1 MSPHKNQ
8 YWLFPKIKDW
18 AVFALRV
25 ALICNLIIETLK
37 GLHPN
42 RHLVSL
48 DEKTGIQALER
59 KEGRAPLSKG
69 GHKRREFEYTRHGTT
84 CLMAAFDVG
93 TATIAHEWLNPTR
106 KEEDFEKFVR
116 DTTGIYPPKD
126 EIIFLADHLNTHLS
140 VSLVRWVAKEVGFTG
155 DLGKKGKKGILAN
168 QESRLEFLERTGHHI
183 RFVFTPKHCSWLN
196 PVENWF
202 AKLQAH
208 VITHGNF
215 SSVKE
220 LNEKISAYVRYYNQC
235 LVKPFNWKFTGFKK
249 PVEFIS

>member
-1 MSPHKNQ
+1 M
-8 YWLFPKIKDW
+8 FPKIKDW

-25 ALICNLIIETLK
+25 SLICHLIIETLK

-48 DEKTGIQALER
+48 DAKTGIQALER

-69 GHKRREFEYTRHGTT
+69 GHNRREFEYTRNGTT

-93 TATIAHEWLNPTR
+93 SARLTNAWLNPTR
-106 KEEDFEKFVR
+106 KEEDFERFVR
-116 DTTGIYPPKD
+116 ETALIYPPGD
-126 EIIFLADHLNTHLS
+126 EIIFLADNLNTHLS
-140 VSLVRWVAKEVGFTG
+140 ASLVRWVAKQTGFKW
-155 DLGKKGKKGILAN
+155 DLGKKGKAGILKN
-168 QESRLEFLERTGHHI
+168 QETRSEFLERTEHRI

-220 LNEKISAYVRYYNQC
+220 LNEKILAYVKYYNQC
-235 LVKPFNWKFTGFKK
+235 LVKPFNWKFAGFKK
-249 PVEFIS
+249 NVPFI